1 MIPVLYRDK
10 VPVRTPGETMNTVLL
25 NILHTIDIFK
35 SNFYKHQQKAEEIV

>member
-10 VPVRTPGETMNTVLL
+10 VPVGTPGETMNTVLL

-35 SNFYKHQQKAEEIV
+35 SNFYKHRQKAEEIV